1 MPNINQSVTTLTVF
15 EFQGNRLRVIEHN
28 ENPWFIGNE
37 ACRALGIA
45 NSRDAIARLSPHQKD
60 DVGITDAIGRMQKT
74 NIVSEGGLYKLAFQS
89 RKPEAQAFT
98 DLVVDEILPAIRKT
112 GSYIQPL
119 ELLEIK
125 DTMASLEEEVNN
137 LRNSV
142 EMLQGPRQ
150 MSSDPIEQAIYTT
163 LATRGEPITA
173 SELKWRCPET
183 RELTSKYITKVCKRM
198 ARAKII
204 KKLAPVGTQYV
215 PRFFA

>member
-1 MPNINQSVTTLTVF
+1 MPNLNQSVTTLTVF
-15 EFQGNRLRVIEHN
+15 EFQGNSLRVIEHN

-37 ACRALGIA
+37 ACRALGIV

-98 DLVVDEILPAIRKT
+98 DLVVDEILPSIRKT
-112 GSYIQPL
+112 GGYAQPL
-119 ELLEIK
+119 ELLRIK
-125 DTMASLEEEVNN
+125 DTMASLEEEVNS
-137 LRNSV
+137 LRDSV
-142 EMLQGPRQ
+142 EMLQAPNQ
-150 MSSDPIEQAIYTT
+150 VSHDPIEQAIYTT
-163 LATRGEPITA
+163 LASKGYPMTA

-204 KKLAPVGTQYV
+204 KRLAPVGTQYV
-215 PRFFA
+215 PRFFV